1 MNRSL
6 CRTFSRLDLAVHL
19 HLNCTAIADLCEGC
33 SERGLRWA
41 GQRRCLG
48 FELLNCN
55 SVPYAHLLVL
65 VEEHVVAVAGAT
77 ALSQVGRES

>member
-19 HLNCTAIADLCEGC
+19 HLNWTAIADLCEGF

-41 GQRRCLG
+41 GQIT
-48 FELLNCN
+48 
-55 SVPYAHLLVL
+55 HLLVL